1 MIASSTDLP
10 SLTDIHLPDS
20 FEFKEDIKTASDALN
35 LCSLLDVPEAFKR
48 IATHT
53 FDEMK
58 EGPNTPRFSSLF
70 SQTHLY

>member
-35 LCSLLDVPEAFKR
+35 LCSLLDVPEAFQM
-48 IATHT
+48 ILLCSVSLQHT
-53 FDEMK
+53 LLMK
-58 EGPNTPRFSSLF
+58 
-70 SQTHLY
+70 

>member
-35 LCSLLDVPEAFKR
+35 LCSLLDVPEAFQR
-48 IATHT
+48 ILLC
-53 FDEMK
+53 
-58 EGPNTPRFSSLF
+58 SVSL
-70 SQTHLY
+70 